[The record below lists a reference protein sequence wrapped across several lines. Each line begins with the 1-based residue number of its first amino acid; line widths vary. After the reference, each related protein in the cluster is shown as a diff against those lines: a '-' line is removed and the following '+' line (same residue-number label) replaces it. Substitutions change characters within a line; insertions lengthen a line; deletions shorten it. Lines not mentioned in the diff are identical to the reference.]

1 MRLPRRPYLGAITVV
16 LVALAVSCGDDA
28 ALPPASTT
36 APHWEYEGEHGP
48 ETWGELTTD
57 YAACSQ
63 GVAQSPIDLGSA
75 VAADLPSLEIAYGA
89 GPVSIADNGHT
100 VQATVTG
107 GGNAITVDGTDF
119 RLLQMHFH
127 TPSEHT
133 IDGEFAPAEV
143 HFVHTSQA
151 GELAVI
157 GVMLVEG
164 VDRHEAWATFTEAA
178 GSGEGAAVDAT
189 LDWPGLLPAD
199 VTTIR
204 YAGSLTTPPC
214 TEGVRWM
221 VMDTPVAVTMDQLE
235 ALAAAHEGNHRP
247 VQSVNGRDV
256 LTDAPQS

>member
-1 MRLPRRPYLGAITVV
+1 MILRRLVTASV
-16 LVALAVSCGDDA
+16 LVFTVLAVGCSDDV
-28 ALPPASTT
+28 PAVTKGSE

-63 GVAQSPIDLGSA
+63 GLAQSPIDLGSA
-75 VAADLPSLEIAYGA
+75 LAADLPALEIAYGA
-89 GPVSIADNGHT
+89 NPVSIADNGHT

-107 GGNAITVDGTDF
+107 GDNGITVDGTDF
-119 RLLQMHFH
+119 TLLQMHFH
-127 TPSEHT
+127 APSEHT
-133 IDGEFAPAEV
+133 IDGQFAPAEV
-143 HFVHTSQA
+143 HFVHKSQA

-178 GSGEGAAVDAT
+178 GAGEGAAVDAT
-189 LDWPGLLPAD
+189 LNWPALLPGD
-199 VTTIR
+199 VTSLR

-221 VMDTPVAVTMDQLE
+221 VMDTPVAVSVEQIE

-247 VQSVNGRDV
+247 VQSLNGRDV
-256 LTDAPQS
+256 LTDAPQG